1 VVSGGG
7 GGGTAGGSG
16 SEAAG
21 GGALGVPA
29 IGAPALGAAAAGAPL
44 LGVPPTIARAGVP
57 VLPPLVPIRLPLEP
71 VATGRRITTTTTLRG
86 GAVTVVCVATC
97 SAAVSGR
104 GRAVDAPANGLVMT
118 ELMATV
124 AAIDVP
130 AIAMRVARARGLR
143 RERRHRNSFIAQ
155 STFQV
160 TRRTP
165 PSTLASHTILR

>member
-16 SEAAG
+16 SDAAG

-29 IGAPALGAAAAGAPL
+29 LGAPALGAAAGAPL
-44 LGVPPTIARAGVP
+44 LGVLPTVALAGVP
-57 VLPPLVPIRLPLEP
+57 VLPPLAPVRLPLEP

-143 RERRHRNSFIAQ
+143 RERRHRNSLTAQ

-165 PSTLASHTILR
+165 LSTLASHTILR